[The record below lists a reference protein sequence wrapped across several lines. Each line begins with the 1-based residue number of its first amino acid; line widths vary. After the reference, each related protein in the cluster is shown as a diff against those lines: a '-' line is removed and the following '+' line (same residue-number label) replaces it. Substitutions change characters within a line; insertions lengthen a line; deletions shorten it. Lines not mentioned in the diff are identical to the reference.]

1 MLNKRIDRQT
11 NMFNKRNEKKVI
23 QLARSNPDALVWVY
37 KQFEEADVDDYCLY
51 RLIPQQQIKNV
62 QKGGWRLFKRP
73 LDNNK

>member
-1 MLNKRIDRQT
+1 M
-11 NMFNKRNEKKVI
+11 
-23 QLARSNPDALVWVY
+23 ARSNPDALVWVY

>member
-1 MLNKRIDRQT
+1 ML
-11 NMFNKRNEKKVI
+11 FNKRSENKVI
-23 QLARSNPDALVWVY
+23 RMARSNPEKLIWVY
-37 KQFEEADVDDYCLY
+37 KRFEDADLDNYCLY